1 MDEPYKHYAKW
12 KKPVTK
18 GRILC
23 YSIFMNYKEIHANSK
38 LLVPQVW
45 MEGEEGRREEW
56 KVTAMGIEFVLGL
69 MRIF

>member
-1 MDEPYKHYAKW
+1 
-12 KKPVTK
+12 
-18 GRILC
+18 
-23 YSIFMNYKEIHANSK
+23 MNYKEIHANSK